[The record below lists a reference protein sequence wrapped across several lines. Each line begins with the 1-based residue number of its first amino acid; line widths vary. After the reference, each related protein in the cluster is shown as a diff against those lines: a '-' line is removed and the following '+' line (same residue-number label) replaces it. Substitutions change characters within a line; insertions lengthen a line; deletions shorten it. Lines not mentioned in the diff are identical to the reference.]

1 MSDVCSNCALPL
13 DPLLGRVCKCFGQK
27 AAAPDLADI
36 EAACLRI
43 QETWTVNMRRT
54 RTSPV
59 YKTEG
64 LTIPEV
70 HCVSDGMRRNDKVDG
85 G

>member
-43 QETWTVNMRRT
+43 QKTWTVNMRKT
-54 RTSPV
+54 RTNPT
-59 YKTEG
+59 YQTEE

-70 HCVSDGMRRNDKVDG
+70 HHATDHMRRKTDLKD
-85 G
+85 